1 MASDEHYMWHAIELA
16 KKGVG
21 KTSPNP
27 AVGCIIVNGG
37 KIVGAGYHEKAGLPH
52 AEAVALEEAGPLA
65 NGATAYVTLEPCCC
79 HGRTPPCTQALIN
92 AGIVR
97 VVAAMQ
103 DPNPQVAGN
112 GFKELEKAG
121 VDVEVGLLE
130 QEAQK
135 LNDAYST
142 YIRQNRPY
150 VTLKAAITLDG
161 KIATRAGESKWI
173 SGEEARHYVH
183 ELRDK
188 TDAILVGV
196 NTVLKD
202 DPELTARPIG
212 RKGNPVKRIILD
224 SKLRIPEYA
233 KVLETGAEG
242 DDGLEDEEEGLETI
256 IATTQGAP
264 LPNVRAL
271 EKPNV
276 RILFVDEKGGRV
288 DMQKL
293 MVELARD
300 GVTSVLIEGGAEI
313 FASALEAGIVDKVL
327 LFVAPKIMGG
337 DSKSVIGGR
346 GIEKLSQAINLRRL
360 EAKKIGD
367 DLMIEGYF

>member
-27 AVGCIIVNGG
+27 AVGCVIVADG
-37 KIVGAGYHEKAGLPH
+37 KIVGAGYHEKAGMPH
-52 AEAVALEEAGPLA
+52 AEAVALEDAGGLA

-79 HGRTPPCTQALIN
+79 YGRTPPCTQALIN

-103 DPNPQVAGN
+103 DPNPQVSGN
-112 GFKELEKAG
+112 GFKELERAG

-130 QEAQK
+130 AEARK

-142 YIRQNRPY
+142 YIKRNRPY
-150 VTLKAAITLDG
+150 VTLKAAVTLDG
-161 KIATRAGESKWI
+161 KIATRTGESKWI
-173 SGEEARHYVH
+173 SGDEARHYVH

-188 TDAILVGV
+188 ADAVLVGV
-196 NTVLKD
+196 NTVIKD
-202 DPELTARPIG
+202 DPLLTARPVG
-212 RKGNPVKRIILD
+212 REGKPIKRVILD

-233 KVLETGAEG
+233 KVLNEEN
-242 DDGLEDEEEGLETI
+242 EDIETI
-256 IATTQGAP
+256 IATTQNAP
-264 LPNVRAL
+264 LATVRAL

-276 RILFVDEKGGRV
+276 KVLFVDESGGRV

-300 GVTSVLIEGGAEI
+300 GITDLLIEGGAEI
-313 FASALEAGIVDKVL
+313 YASALEAGIVDKVL
-327 LFVAPKIMGG
+327 LFVAPKILGG
-337 DSKSVIGGR
+337 DSKSVVGGA
-346 GIEKLSQAINLRRL
+346 GAEKLAQAINLRNL
-360 EAKKIGD
+360 TAKKMGD